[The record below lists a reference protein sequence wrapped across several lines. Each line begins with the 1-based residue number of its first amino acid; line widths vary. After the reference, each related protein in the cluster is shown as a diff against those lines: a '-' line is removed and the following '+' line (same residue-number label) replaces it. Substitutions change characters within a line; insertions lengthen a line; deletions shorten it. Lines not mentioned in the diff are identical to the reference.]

1 MSKKETNI
9 TREERFLEDKEN
21 LLFDRIKIALNE
33 HEVVKIEN
41 KIRGSFPKVVWFKR
55 RLVKIAA
62 FFFLIASL
70 SIALYTL
77 YLPRNKKVFYEYY
90 TPYSAEKISGIYR
103 DNQTEKNGAL
113 HYYSRRRYDQALPLL
128 NNYLI
133 NKPGDSEVRLLLA
146 ICLMEENRYK
156 EAREKLEDILKD
168 DGGFFMEDATW
179 YLSLIDIRQGDFGS
193 ALTHLKKIED
203 SRVYG
208 SKIAALQ
215 KKIAGQKQK

>member
-9 TREERFLEDKEN
+9 TREERFLEDREN

-55 RLVKIAA
+55 RLVRIAA
-62 FFFLIASL
+62 SFFIIASL
-70 SIALYTL
+70 SMALYTL
-77 YLPRNKKVFYEYY
+77 CLPRNKKVFYEYY
-90 TPYSAEKISGIYR
+90 TPYNAEKISGIYR
-103 DNQTEKNGAL
+103 DIETEKSGAL
-113 HYYSRRRYDQALPLL
+113 HYYSQSCYGQA
-128 NNYLI
+128 
-133 NKPGDSEVRLLLA
+133 K
-146 ICLMEENRYK
+146 NRYQ

-168 DGGFFMEDATW
+168 DSGFFREDATW

-193 ALTHLKKIED
+193 ALAHLKKIED
-203 SRVYG
+203 SRIYG

-215 KKIAGQKQK
+215 KKIAGYDQK